1 MSWIDDLPAEV
12 ADSLSDEV
20 KVNPTLNQYKSLEA
34 ALEGHIQTKSAMGHS
49 IRIPGDEAGETDRK
63 EFLEKLINN
72 APQVMMK
79 PDFSNQEQSQ
89 EYYRTIGVPDEFSK
103 YENPEG
109 FNLDT
114 EVEGQLRGILHGANL
129 TNQQYQE
136 VVSKLSSMQNQTTE
150 NNTFVKTSEMEALA
164 GKWGMTL
171 DARMEAAKK
180 TNDEFYQGRDFGNL
194 NASEIE
200 ALYTIHTSLTGK
212 GAQGPLQP
220 ETSGGMTPQEA
231 EDQAAE
237 IMRRLHDPKSEMTHQ
252 EKMVLVKK
260 RIKMLETF
268 VPRFAAEAQ

>member
-12 ADSLSDEV
+12 ADSLSDDI

-109 FNLDT
+109 FNLDA
-114 EVEGQLRGILHGANL
+114 EVEGQLRDILHSANL

-150 NNTFVKTSEMEALA
+150 NNTFVNTQEMEALA
-164 GKWGMTL
+164 GEWGMTL
-171 DARMEAAKK
+171 DARMDAAKK
-180 TNDEFYQGRDFGNL
+180 TNDEFYQGRDFGGL
-194 NASEIE
+194 NASEIK

-212 GAQGPLQP
+212 GAQGPSQP
-220 ETSGGMTPQEA
+220 EGQGGMTPVEA
-231 EDQAAE
+231 QDQAAE
-237 IMRRLHDPKSEMTHQ
+237 IMRRIHDPKSELSHA
-252 EKMVLVKK
+252 EKMVLQNK
-260 RIKMLETF
+260 RIKLLQTH
-268 VPRFAAEAQ
+268 VPKFAAEA